1 MSEEN
6 KSLVRR
12 TYDAINRK
20 DFDALAAVIA
30 DDVIEHDEFPGL
42 EPSKAGVL
50 QFFRN
55 LQAAF
60 SGVTMTVEDLIA
72 EGDKVFARVTL
83 SGTHQGEFL
92 GIPATGRSISVPMA
106 DFFRIRDGQMVE
118 HWGVADSGVMMQQLG
133 VGEG

>member
-1 MSEEN
+1 MSEAN

-42 EPSKAGVL
+42 EQTKSGVI
-50 QFFRN
+50 QFFRTFH
-55 LQAAF
+55 AAF
-60 SGVTMTVEDLIA
+60 SGLTMTVEDAIA
-72 EGDKVFARVTL
+72 EGDKVFTRVTL
-83 SGTHQGEFL
+83 TGTHVGEFL
-92 GIPATGRSISVPMA
+92 GIPATGRSISVPLA

-133 VGEG
+133 VVEG